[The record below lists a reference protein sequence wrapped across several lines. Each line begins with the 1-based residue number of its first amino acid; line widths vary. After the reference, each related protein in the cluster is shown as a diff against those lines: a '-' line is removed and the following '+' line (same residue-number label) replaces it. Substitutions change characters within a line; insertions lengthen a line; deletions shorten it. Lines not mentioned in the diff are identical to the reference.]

1 MQDVFADETY
11 MDCDW
16 FRTIS
21 CGNRQGPSMYTG
33 PMNQETMQD
42 MAYKVIPVPAFE
54 KEVLQVQLS

>member
-1 MQDVFADETY
+1 
-11 MDCDW
+11 
-16 FRTIS
+16 
-21 CGNRQGPSMYTG
+21 MYTG